1 MTALVQSDTAT
12 GNNFYFV
19 ICFSVGGLEFYNF
32 TNAYI

>member
-12 GNNFYFV
+12 GNNFLFLL
-19 ICFSVGGLEFYNF
+19 FVGGIEFYNF